1 MLINRLVI
9 DANAS
14 SKFVDEMKRLE
25 MQTLAE
31 IEPIEEASTTGESRL
46 QRRARERAEKK
57 AAGRMLDGRAWD
69 EVPA

>member
-1 MLINRLVI
+1 MMINRLMI

-14 SKFVDEMKRLE
+14 RKFVDEMKRLE

-31 IEPIEEASTTGESRL
+31 IEPIEESNATGESRL

-57 AAGRMLDGRAWD
+57 AALRAQKRQTA
-69 EVPA
+69 VVQK

>member
-1 MLINRLVI
+1 MMLNRLVI

-31 IEPIEEASTTGESRL
+31 IEPIEEAPTTGESRL

-57 AAGRMLDGRAWD
+57 SALRAQKRQ
-69 EVPA
+69 PAVVQK